1 MKKRGLYAVLMWED
15 ALQVVG
21 RRPMDV
27 AKEEYRA
34 RQARLFSQLR
44 PDDLLIVTTPP
55 VSSRSADV
63 NYPYRASSELLYL
76 CGWQDPES
84 VFLAHN
90 EDGDW
95 IVTLLVQ
102 PKDVLMEI
110 WEGRR
115 PGVEGALAGWAI
127 DRAESHD
134 DLELILG
141 EMLEK
146 TSRVL
151 VKSGVDPEI
160 DKIVNS
166 AIQENSRNRQRFGTG
181 PISVE
186 DPSRRIAELR
196 LRKSK
201 AEIDLMQHSAKVAAQ
216 AHILAMRNTN
226 PGVGEWQLEGVI
238 EGFFKYAGTSGI
250 AYPCIIGSG
259 ENATILHYT
268 VNNDTCKDGDIILI
282 DAGCEYRGYASD
294 ITRSW
299 PVNGKFTEAQVEIYQ
314 IVLDAQLAAIAECKV
329 GNDYDAPHKMA
340 RKVLAEG
347 LISLG
352 VINQN
357 LEDALC
363 PEDGELKKW
372 YMHNTGHWLGLD
384 VHDVGIY
391 RPDNSPRVLEEGMV
405 LTVEPGL
412 YFGSWRPDVECPE
425 RYSDIGIRIEDD
437 VLVTADGPVVLSGDC
452 PKTISEIEAIVGTI

>member
-1 MKKRGLYAVLMWED
+1 M
-15 ALQVVG
+15 QVVG
-21 RRPMDV
+21 REPTII
-27 AKEEYRA
+27 AKEEYRT

-44 PDDLLIVTTPP
+44 SDDLLIVTTPP
-55 VSSRSADV
+55 VSSRSSDV
-63 NYPYRASSELLYL
+63 NYPYRSSSDLLYL
-76 CGWQDPES
+76 CGWGDPEA

-90 EDGDW
+90 EDGEW
-95 IVTLLVQ
+95 LVTLLVQ

-115 PGVEGALAGWAI
+115 PGIEGAVLGWAI

-134 DLELILG
+134 DLEQLLADK
-141 EMLEK
+141 LENV
-146 TSRVL
+146 SRVL

-160 DKIVNS
+160 DTIVNT
-166 AIQENSRNRQRFGTG
+166 AIQENSRNRQRYGTG
-181 PISVE
+181 PISIE

-196 LRKSK
+196 LRKSDT
-201 AEIDLMQHSAKVAAQ
+201 EVTMMHHSAKVAAQ
-216 AHILAMRNTN
+216 AHIQAMRNTN
-226 PGVGEWQLEGVI
+226 PGIGEWQLEGVI

-259 ENATILHYT
+259 ENATVLHYT
-268 VNNDTCKDGDIILI
+268 VNNDTCKDGEILLI

-299 PVNGKFTEAQVEIYQ
+299 PVNGKFTKAQAEIYQ
-314 IVLDAQLAAIAECKV
+314 IVLDAQLAAIDECRV
-329 GNDYDAPHKMA
+329 GNAYDAPHNIA
-340 RKVLAEG
+340 RTVLAEG
-347 LISLG
+347 LIALG
-352 VINQN
+352 VIKQN

-391 RPDNSPRVLEEGMV
+391 RPENNARILEEGMV
-405 LTVEPGL
+405 MTVEPGL
-412 YFGSWRPDVECPE
+412 YFGSWRPDVECPK

-437 VLVTADGPVVLSGDC
+437 VLVTSDGPVVLSGDC
-452 PKTISEIEAIVGTI
+452 PKSIVDIEAIVGTV

>member
-1 MKKRGLYAVLMWED
+1 MWDD
-15 ALQVVG
+15 ALQMVG
-21 RRPMDV
+21 HEPTLV
-27 AKEEYRA
+27 AKDEYRA

-44 PDDLLIVTTPP
+44 PDDLLIVTNPP

-63 NYPYRASSELLYL
+63 NYPYRSSSDLLYL
-76 CGWQDPES
+76 CGWEDPEA

-90 EDGDW
+90 EDGKW

-115 PGVEGALAGWAI
+115 PGIEGALSGWAI
-127 DRAESHD
+127 DQAESHD
-134 DLELILG
+134 DLEEIFA
-141 EMLEK
+141 EKLENA
-146 TSRVL
+146 SRVL
-151 VKSGVDPEI
+151 MKSGVDLEI
-160 DKIVNS
+160 DRIVNS
-166 AIQENSRNRQRFGTG
+166 SIQENSRNRQRFGTG
-181 PISVE
+181 PISIE

-196 LRKSK
+196 LRKSD
-201 AEIDLMQHSAKVAAQ
+201 AEISMMHHSAKIAAQ

-226 PGVGEWQLEGVI
+226 PGIGEWQLEGVI
-238 EGFFKYAGTSGI
+238 EGFFKYARTSGI

-259 ENATILHYT
+259 ENATVLHYT
-268 VNNDTCKDGDIILI
+268 VNNDTCKDGDILLI
-282 DAGCEYRGYASD
+282 DAGCEYKGYASD

-299 PVNGKFTEAQVEIYQ
+299 PVNGKFTEAQAEIYQ
-314 IVLDAQLAAIAECKV
+314 IVLDAQLAAIAECRV
-329 GNDYDAPHKMA
+329 GNTYDAPHKMA

-347 LISLG
+347 LIELG
-352 VINQN
+352 VIKQN
-357 LEDALC
+357 LEEALD

-391 RPDNSPRVLEEGMV
+391 RPENDARILEEGMV

-412 YFGSWRPDVECPE
+412 YFGAWRPDVECPK
-425 RYSDIGIRIEDD
+425 RYLDIGIRIEDD
-437 VLVTADGPVVLSGDC
+437 VLVTSGDPVVLSGDC
-452 PKTISEIEAIVGTI
+452 PKSIAEIEAIVGTV